1 MSNVWQNGRVH
12 FSFCHY
18 TRSQNTKDFTQ
29 NVAFLCTRTEN
40 LQLTDE
46 LIGNLDDRTHN
57 EETSKDIRRIQELLT
72 SPENTNER

>member
-1 MSNVWQNGRVH
+1 MVEFIFLSVITLGHR
-12 FSFCHY
+12 
-18 TRSQNTKDFTQ
+18 TQ
-29 NVAFLCTRTEN
+29 KTLLRMLLFLCTRTEN